1 MPDPLLLLL
10 PAEGNGR
17 GDCIF
22 WILGMDA
29 ALILVIFLG
38 VESNTAHLTDKYA
51 PHLLGSTCPI
61 INNCTLRHILQ
72 LILIRRSSCI
82 LGIFGG
88 FYG

>member
-51 PHLLGSTCPI
+51 PHLLLGSGYMCM
-61 INNCTLRHILQ
+61 
-72 LILIRRSSCI
+72 
-82 LGIFGG
+82 
-88 FYG
+88 